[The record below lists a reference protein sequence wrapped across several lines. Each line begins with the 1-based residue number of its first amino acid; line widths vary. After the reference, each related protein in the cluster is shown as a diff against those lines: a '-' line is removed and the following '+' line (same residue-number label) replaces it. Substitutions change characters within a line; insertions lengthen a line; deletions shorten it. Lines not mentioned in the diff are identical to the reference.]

1 MFKNLLTWINNNV
14 LKIIGGLVVLGACF
28 TVYNLIDINRRPPV
42 IEVTKGSVQNHLVW
56 SVSGKCFFVRP
67 YTNDTVYL
75 IPVEDCDK
83 R

>member
-1 MFKNLLTWINNNV
+1 MIKNLITCINNNAF
-14 LKIIGGLVVLGACF
+14 KIIGVLIVLGACF
-28 TVYNLIDINRRPPV
+28 TVYNLVDVNRKPPV

-56 SVSGKCFFVRP
+56 AVNGKCYFVRP
-67 YTNDTVYL
+67 YSNETVYL